1 MKRLA
6 IAFGFSCA
14 VAVCFG
20 IGAAQA
26 ADSAAAE
33 RATQRLFEAIR
44 ANDLGAVQAS
54 LAAGA
59 NPEATDRWGIKA
71 TDLAIDKGYFRIAQV
86 LAAARA
92 SGRASAA
99 AAAPAEARAASAK
112 MEAGKALAEPAGKP
126 VTAAARPASPPT
138 TSAAA
143 ASPAATQKPATTR
156 AGSVWPAGVPNPF
169 DPTMP
174 PPRSQLAASGGAD
187 GLVAQ

>member
-6 IAFGFSCA
+6 IAFGFSCV

-20 IGAAQA
+20 VGAAQA

-92 SGRASAA
+92 SGRAHAA
-99 AAAPAEARAASAK
+99 GATPPEVRAGATK
-112 MEAGKALAEPAGKP
+112 VEAGKAAAEPAGKP
-126 VTAAARPASPPT
+126 VTAAARAVSPPAT
-138 TSAAA
+138 NAAA
-143 ASPAATQKPATTR
+143 TENAVTMR